1 VLSIATAL
9 THLTQ
14 TNMNPDDMLSFLF
27 QLGSLELGQDYS
39 KSSLS
44 PTQVQMLEDLND
56 LGLVCQTSPQSS
68 RFYPTRLATTL
79 TSDASALRQSAIG
92 GGLSAAGGASSESSG
107 FIVLETNYR
116 LYAYTT
122 SDLQIAILA
131 LFARLTARY
140 PNLVAG
146 KLTRQSVRA
155 AVSMGITADQI
166 VGFLTAH
173 AHTQMRQKNNPVLP
187 PSVVDQIRLWQIEG
201 ERMRPTNGWL
211 FRDFANQAEYDDVV
225 AYAKDLGVLRWKN
238 DAKKLCFLTEVQQ
251 MGAFIQARKRKMD
264 K

>member
-1 VLSIATAL
+1 
-9 THLTQ
+9 
-14 TNMNPDDMLSFLF
+14 MKPDDMLSFLF

-44 PTQVQMLEDLND
+44 PTQTQMLEDLND
-56 LGLVCQTSPQSS
+56 LGLIYQSSPKSS

-79 TSDASALRQSAIG
+79 TSDSSALRQSTIG
-92 GGLSAAGGASSESSG
+92 GGLSSSAPGKQQSSESSG
-107 FIVLETNYR
+107 FIVVETNYR

-122 SDLQIAILA
+122 SDLQIAILN

-146 KLTRQSVRA
+146 KLTRQSVRG
-155 AVSMGITADQI
+155 AVAMGITADQI

-211 FRDFANQAEYDDVV
+211 FRDFATQPEYDDVV
-225 AYAKDLGVLRWKN
+225 AYARDLGVLSWKN
-238 DAKKLCFLTEVQQ
+238 DAKRMCFLTEVQQ
-251 MGAFIQARKRKMD
+251 MGAFIKARQRKAD